1 MGMRKTITLTPLYDI
16 SINWDYYE
24 RHQVPGATPA
34 GCTHWNAGLH
44 RQGYGFM
51 SAVRHRDNRGIMTT
65 THRIAARIK
74 YGRAIDSKEMVVHT
88 CSNMAC
94 MNPDH
99 LMIGTRTD
107 LEQIMRRN
115 QRHRHGSPPNKPRCV
130 DLVRAM
136 NTAELQ
142 AMIEMTR
149 PEIVEHYGDTLN
161 RARYLKSAARTE
173 LVRRQ

>member
-1 MGMRKTITLTPLYDI
+1 MGMRKTVVMTPVYDI
-16 SINWDYYE
+16 SINWEYYQ
-24 RHQVPGATPA
+24 RHQVPMATAA
-34 GCTHWNAGLH
+34 GCTHWDAGLH
-44 RQGYGFM
+44 RQGYGFT
-51 SAVRHRDNRGIMTT
+51 SAVRHSDNKGIMTT

-74 YGRAIDSKEMVVHT
+74 YGRAIDSREMVIHT

-99 LMIGTRTD
+99 LIIGTRTD
-107 LEQIMRRN
+107 LEQIMRKN
-115 QRHRHGSPPNKPRCV
+115 GRHRHGSPPAKPRCV

-136 NTAELQ
+136 STAELQ
-142 AMIEMTR
+142 AMICMNR
-149 PEIVEHYGDTLN
+149 PQIAETYGDTLN